1 MNNAT
6 WILLVT
12 LLVLHG
18 DGPVAAA
25 EAAAESGAIATP
37 SPAVVAAATNAL
49 ASASGSQ
56 TNLAAAASGSQTN
69 LAAAASGS
77 QTNLA
82 AAASGSQTNLAAV
95 ASGSQTNLAVSLDAA
110 KPSASS
116 RDIRFQFDGI
126 PYTDVVTRFA
136 QMVNKPLLG
145 DLKIDG
151 TLQFI
156 DPQPYTY
163 SEALETLN
171 LILATKGMILVETGR
186 YLRLV
191 PMKELAQ
198 MPLKIFR
205 GLDRTGE
212 TSPGEVVTV
221 VLSLQNLEAQEVSQT
236 ITPMLSSAGSVAP
249 LSRGRG
255 VIITDQLGNIRR
267 IRDLLAEVDTA
278 SPVQRQMRTY
288 TLLHSSGAVVSD
300 LINKTFGQATAPKRV
315 EFNQQSRRYEVLPP
329 DPSDYVTAIFD
340 EASRTMVLYGPA
352 ERVDLAESL
361 IKRFEDE
368 AGSKAGE
375 VRVYQSQSIPAA
387 DLARLVRQ
395 AVPGVA
401 AENESGSSA
410 ATKARVIA
418 DPVSNRIIVTAPV
431 AGQLDAIEALIK
443 RLDVG
448 SDGAFRQLRTLALKH
463 TSATAMASMISQ
475 LFARQYRVED
485 PHQRVMVAAAPDDR
499 TLLIDATGTTFDKIE
514 EMVRGLD
521 VESARGSYE
530 VRTYRLTGSNA
541 GELAQTLGRLYSDR
555 QDRRRFEE
563 SGGLSPRFEADTGA
577 NVLIVA
583 APRVHFEAIEKLI
596 EELRAPAEVAQEI
609 RTFRLQHTSA
619 EQMASVLESLLRGE
633 RGMSGYRSYQPY
645 YPRSGS
651 EVGRLRV
658 MAAPG
663 ANAVV
668 VQGAPEKLTQAEAL
682 IRELDRADAAA
693 SLEVRTYRLTGSN
706 AGELAQ
712 TLARLFGERQ
722 GQRRAEPGAMA
733 PRFEADTGANALIVA
748 AQREQFVTIE
758 KLIEELRTPAVV
770 TNEIR
775 TFRLRHTTADQL
787 TPVLETMLR
796 GDGRS
801 YSGYRSYYP
810 QYSSYG
816 SRGGSDATGLRISGV
831 PGANVVVIQGAPE
844 KLTQAEA
851 LIQALDQPESATS
864 LEVRTYRLTG
874 SNAGEL
880 AQTLARLFGE
890 RQGQRRAEPGAMAPR
905 FEADTG
911 ANALIVAA
919 QREQFEG
926 IEKLIEELR
935 APAVVTNEIRTFRL
949 RHTTADQVTP
959 VLETMLRGDGRSYS
973 GYRSYSSPYGY
984 SPYGSRGGSDT
995 TGLRISGVPGANVVV
1010 IQGPSEK
1017 LTQAEALIQALDQP
1031 ESATSLEVRTYR
1043 LSGSNAAELAQ
1054 SLARLFGERQGQ
1066 RRAEPGAMAPRFEAD
1081 TGANALIVAAQREQF
1096 ETIEKLIEELRAPAV
1111 TANEIRTFRLRHT
1124 TADQLT
1130 PVLEAM
1136 LRSDGRS
1143 YSGYRPYSSPYGYS
1157 PYGSRGG
1164 SDASGLRISS
1174 VPGSNAVV
1182 VQGPSEK
1189 LAQAEALIQA
1199 LDQPES
1205 ASSFEVRTYRLT
1217 SSSAG
1222 DLAQSLAR
1230 LFSERQGQRR
1240 DESRLL
1246 APRFEADMGA
1256 NALIVAAAREQFEG
1270 IEKLIEELRAQSEAA
1285 VEMRTFH
1292 LQYTTADQM
1301 TMVLE
1306 TMLRSDGRS
1315 SSGYR
1320 PYYSPYGGFRGGG
1333 GDATGLR
1340 ISGVSGANAVVV
1352 QGPPAKVAQAEAL
1365 VRDLDRPDSDQ
1376 ATTLQTVQLR
1386 RAQAE
1391 PLSEAIARILSGRAP
1406 PNQPRRV
1413 QVSAVPGSNSLLVD
1427 GPPAEVKEVI
1437 QIIRQ
1442 LDEESVDGG
1451 IEIRVYQLENGEARE
1466 LSRVVS
1472 ELLQSLPRRGSRSGR
1487 SSYEPA
1493 VGVAAD
1499 ERTNSLI
1506 VTGAPEV
1513 FRMLEQLL
1521 PSLDQTPD
1529 RSNRDVAFYW
1539 LTNAYAPDV
1548 ASQIEAIYA
1557 DRGRNEQVLVETDS
1571 LANSLTVVAR
1581 KSDLVEIEA
1590 LVEKLDAAALD
1601 TTVQVRLVPMG
1612 KMSAAEMAVL
1622 LTNIYPQVSSGQMEI
1637 VDKLPASPIL
1647 APAPLPRSSSTND
1660 PAAPP
1665 AQPAP
1670 SAGPDQLLSAPA
1682 VEPGVTNTSQP
1693 VLVAVDTVANAL
1705 ILSGPANELDQIE
1718 SIVLDLEMAATSEA
1732 AELRMFPL
1740 QEADPVA
1747 LARTLNEIFRPETTR
1762 SDAQRQS
1769 DRDRDQSR
1777 RGAGG
1782 EDQRPPPQQQQQQQQ
1797 QPPPPPPKV
1806 VIVAESRTRSL
1817 IARGSAA
1824 DLKNLEGVIRQLDV
1838 AGVVA
1843 ELGYR
1848 VTPLRHSSAD
1858 KLLPLVSQVVTQLNL
1873 VRPGD
1878 PVTVIRDPR
1887 GGALFLVGRTNL
1899 LDRVAGIVAD
1909 LDSPGDYAETQVRLI
1924 PLKNAQAP
1932 QLAALLQEMLRPAPA
1947 GARAQ
1952 ASTEARELQEQVR
1965 RLRILGD
1972 DGQPVALDLDQPVK
1986 ILADPVQGSGAGS
1999 NRLLLASTP
2008 ANLRALEVLVA
2019 MMDTVPLMEG
2029 ITARLVHLKHA
2040 DATAVSQMLNS
2051 IFQQG
2056 QRMAD
2061 PAGRRAQGGAR
2072 AGGLL
2077 ASGVNVAVDRRSNTL
2092 ILSGSEE
2099 SLAMAQNLI
2108 AQLDQEVDSQIT
2120 EVRLFRLKYASAS
2133 RMAPLLQS
2141 VFSESRGGA
2150 GVEGLRVQISR
2161 LQTALGQKP
2170 ARTTE
2175 IPGTRPPVVIQA
2187 DDTTN
2192 ILIVAARSDTMPL
2205 IEDVVSTMDIPAAS
2219 GLATI
2224 RIYPLQHADAASVQ
2238 RLINDLYRGP
2248 TANQVRQED
2257 RPSVTV
2263 DPRTNALVVS
2273 GNDNAFAI
2281 VASLLDRLD
2290 QPLPAGLQN
2299 IQIIPLQ
2306 NADAATLA
2314 SSIQRILDA
2323 RSGARGGGGRGVAA
2337 EPTRAVIIGD
2347 PRTNSL
2353 LVGGPTDM
2361 VEMVRSLAGELDKTS
2376 PALSSQVRLIP
2387 LEHATAQTLSAALT
2401 TLFSQRAA
2409 QARQPDAQRARP
2421 IIIADPRSNSLLV
2434 AAGVEDNQVLDALL
2448 AKLDR
2453 EPETPAVALTVIGL
2467 THNDSAR
2474 VAPMI
2479 SRVFAARRQSMAVPG
2494 QVPLPQDQVHIEPD
2508 TLSNALVV
2516 SASPENLELIRN
2528 LLAKVDVEPVAAEG
2542 ILQTFTLKQAD
2553 AQRAAVMLRSLID
2566 QGLYRPGQAVSGA
2579 RGSSREAIAVAVD
2592 PLTNT
2597 LIVSAS
2603 PENLAVVRELIEQI
2617 DAQAGADAGNIQ
2629 VVALKHARASQLATV
2644 LEQFFRAKRA
2654 AEATGAPLE
2663 RSVPV
2668 TVTPDDRTNTLLV
2681 TGGRESLAALERMIT
2696 QLDVEQ
2702 SASRT
2707 TFKVFP
2713 LRQTTASKIQA
2724 TLQQLFLRRPAPIR
2738 GQPPEPITV
2747 VADSW
2752 SNALAIVA
2760 APEDFPMIESLIAQL
2775 DSAPTEAGL
2784 EVQVFS
2790 LAKADARRVAQ
2801 TIQALYRGGG
2811 TVAGMAS
2818 PVTVNVDERLNAL
2831 VVSAGQADVK
2841 RIAELVKKLDTDQV
2855 AQVSEIRIFPL
2866 QHAYATQLAAV
2877 LSQTLNVKPAALTEQ
2892 SANRQSLLQFI
2903 TRSEEGR
2910 ELVASALKEG
2920 ILVTP
2925 DPRTN
2930 SLIVSAPVDYMEMLE
2945 RLIRQLDTNIPQMA
2959 KIRVFNL
2966 HNADARQM
2974 STLLTSVF
2982 RLQTVAT
2989 AASGI
2994 NDRSV
2999 QYTLVR
3005 PASLD
3010 SLAGQEAVE
3019 GTTAILGS
3027 AEKNALTVTVD
3038 LRTNSLL
3045 VGGTDHYV
3053 ALAAELINTLDG
3065 SPAQERKAEVYR
3077 LKNSRAR
3084 EIEVALQNFLRRD
3097 TQLLSAAVG
3106 QQAMAQE
3113 ILDREVAIV
3122 AETNSNTLLLSASQR
3137 YFDQVKTLIEQLD
3150 MPQLQVLIQ
3159 VLLAEVTLDASSQ
3172 LGVEWNYSDLNGTK
3186 VLTGTDFGV
3195 ADDLKALGGF
3205 STAVTGSDFNFLLRA
3220 LESEG
3225 RLLVLSRPQIL
3236 TADNQEATI
3245 NIGQQIPLITD
3256 SRVTEQG
3263 DSINSYEYRNVGV
3276 ELTVT
3281 PRISPDGFVKMDV
3294 GPRISQMS
3302 SSDVEIGPGTK
3313 VPIINERSATTTVS
3327 VQSGQSIIIGGL
3339 ISSVDDSRVKRM
3351 PFLGRIPVLGV
3362 LFRST
3367 HKSEDRKELLI
3378 VLTPQV
3384 LVKGTDVGIT
3394 REAISVTREQLDRS
3408 TMSEEFRQDGLQRQ
3422 MLDPL
3427 YPSSGTNITRTP
3439 RPAGRSDID
3448 LWR

>member
-6 WILLVT
+6 WILLLT
-12 LLVLHG
+12 ILVLHG
-18 DGPVAAA
+18 HGPEAAA
-25 EAAAESGAIATP
+25 EAAPASGAAAAAP
-37 SPAVVAAATNAL
+37 LAVVAGATNAP
-49 ASASGSQ
+49 AAPSSSQ
-56 TNLAAAASGSQTN
+56 TNTAAAASLSQTNAQVAPSLSQTNAPVAASLNQTNAAAAASGSQTN
-69 LAAAASGS
+69 LAGAA
-77 QTNLA
+77 
-82 AAASGSQTNLAAV
+82 
-95 ASGSQTNLAVSLDAA
+95 
-110 KPSASS
+110 PSSAPA

-126 PYTDVVTRFA
+126 PYADVVTRFS
-136 QMVNKPLLG
+136 QMANKPLLG
-145 DLKIDG
+145 DLKIEG

-191 PMKELAQ
+191 PLKELAQ

-205 GLDRTGE
+205 GLDRTGD

-288 TLLHSSGAVVSD
+288 TLMHSSGAVVSD

-352 ERVDLAESL
+352 DRVELAESL
-361 IKRFEDE
+361 IKRFEDQ
-368 AGSKAGE
+368 AGSRAGE

-401 AENESGSSA
+401 TEYESGSSA

-448 SDGAFRQLRTLALKH
+448 SDGAFRELRTLALKH

-485 PHQRVMVAAAPDDR
+485 PHQRVLVAAAPDDR
-499 TLLIDATGTTFDKIE
+499 TLLIDATGATFDKIE

-541 GELAQTLGRLYSDR
+541 GELAQTLARVFSDR

-563 SGGLSPRFEADTGA
+563 SGGLAPRFEADSGA

-583 APRVHFEAIEKLI
+583 APRMHFEAIEKLI

-609 RTFRLQHTSA
+609 RTFPLQHASA

-633 RGMSGYRSYQPY
+633 RGMSPYRSYQPY

-651 EVGRLRV
+651 EAGRLRV
-658 MAAPG
+658 MPAPG

-668 VQGAPEKLTQAEAL
+668 VQGPPEKLAQAETL
-682 IRELDRADAAA
+682 IRELDRADAVA

-706 AGELAQ
+706 AAELAQ

-722 GQRRAEPGAMA
+722 GQRRAQPAGALA

-748 AQREQFVTIE
+748 AQREQFESIE
-758 KLIEELRTPAVV
+758 KLIEELRAPAVV
-770 TNEIR
+770 ANEIR
-775 TFRLRHTTADQL
+775 TFRLRHTTADQV
-787 TPVLETMLR
+787 TSVLETMLR
-796 GDGRS
+796 TDGRS
-801 YSGYRSYYP
+801 YSGYRSYYQ
-810 QYSSYG
+810 QYSPYG
-816 SRGGSDATGLRISGV
+816 SRGASDASGLRISGV
-831 PGANVVVIQGAPE
+831 PGANVVVIQGPPE

-874 SNAGEL
+874 SNAAEL
-880 AQTLARLFGE
+880 SQSLARLFSE
-890 RQGQRRAEPGAMAPR
+890 RQGQRRAEPGA
-905 FEADTG
+905 
-911 ANALIVAA
+911 L
-919 QREQFEG
+919 
-926 IEKLIEELR
+926 
-935 APAVVTNEIRTFRL
+935 
-949 RHTTADQVTP
+949 
-959 VLETMLRGDGRSYS
+959 
-973 GYRSYSSPYGY
+973 
-984 SPYGSRGGSDT
+984 
-995 TGLRISGVPGANVVV
+995 
-1010 IQGPSEK
+1010 
-1017 LTQAEALIQALDQP
+1017 
-1031 ESATSLEVRTYR
+1031 
-1043 LSGSNAAELAQ
+1043 
-1054 SLARLFGERQGQ
+1054 
-1066 RRAEPGAMAPRFEAD
+1066 APRFEAD

-1111 TANEIRTFRLRHT
+1111 VANEIRTFRLRHT
-1124 TADQLT
+1124 TADQVT
-1130 PVLEAM
+1130 PVLETMLRTDGRSYSGYRSYYQQYSPYGSRGGSDASGLRISSVPGANVVVIQGPSDKLTQAEALIQALDQPESATSLEVRTYRLTGSNAAELSQSLARLFSERQGQRRAEPGALAPRFEADLGANALIVAAQREQFETIEKLIEELRAPAVVANEIRTFRLQHTTADQVTPVLETM

-1164 SDASGLRISS
+1164 SDASGLRISGM
-1174 VPGSNAVV
+1174 PGANTVV
-1182 VQGPSEK
+1182 VQGPSDK

-1240 DESRLL
+1240 DEPRLL
-1246 APRFEADMGA
+1246 TPRFEADMGA
-1256 NALIVAAAREQFEG
+1256 NALIVAAAREQFEA
-1270 IEKLIEELRAQSEAA
+1270 IEKLIEELRAQSETA

-1320 PYYSPYGGFRGGG
+1320 PYYSPYGGFRGGS

-1340 ISGVSGANAVVV
+1340 ISAVSGANAVVV

-1365 VRDLDRPDSDQ
+1365 VRDLDRPDSDEA
-1376 ATTLQTVQLR
+1376 ATIQTVQLR

-1391 PLSEAIARILSGRAP
+1391 PLSEAIGRILSGRSP
-1406 PNQPRRV
+1406 PNRPRRV

-1472 ELLQSLPRRGSRSGR
+1472 QLLQSLPRRGSRFGR
-1487 SSYEPA
+1487 SSYEPT

-1506 VTGAPEV
+1506 VTGTPEV

-1557 DRGRNEQVLVETDS
+1557 DRSRNEQVLVETDS

-1581 KSDLVEIEA
+1581 KSDLVEIGL

-1622 LTNIYPQVSSGQMEI
+1622 LTNIYPQMSSGQMEI
-1637 VDKLPASPIL
+1637 VDKLPGPPAA
-1647 APAPLPRSSSTND
+1647 APAPLLRSPSTND
-1660 PAAPP
+1660 PAVL
-1665 AQPAP
+1665 PAP
-1670 SAGPDQLLSAPA
+1670 SAGSDQPLSAPA
-1682 VEPGVTNTSQP
+1682 TEPGVTNAPRP
-1693 VLVAVDTVANAL
+1693 VLVAVDPVANAL

-1718 SIVLDLEMAATSEA
+1718 SIILDLQMAATSEA

-1747 LARTLNEIFRPETTR
+1747 LARTLNEIFRSETTR

-1769 DRDRDQSR
+1769 DRDRDPNR

-1782 EDQRPPPQQQQQQQQ
+1782 EEQRPPPQQQQQQQP
-1797 QPPPPPPKV
+1797 PPPPPPKV

-1873 VRPGD
+1873 ARPGD

-1909 LDSPGDYAETQVRLI
+1909 LDSPADYAETQVRLI

-1932 QLAALLQEMLRPAPA
+1932 QLAALLQEMLRPAA
-1947 GARAQ
+1947 GGGARAQ
-1952 ASTEARELQEQVR
+1952 AGIEARELQEQVR
-1965 RLRILGD
+1965 RLRILDD
-1972 DGQPVALDLDQPVK
+1972 DGQPVALDLDQPIKV
-1986 ILADPVQGSGAGS
+1986 LADPIQGSGAGS

-2051 IFQQG
+2051 VFQQG

-2061 PAGRRAQGGAR
+2061 PASRRSQTGAR
-2072 AGGLL
+2072 PGGVL

-2161 LQTALGQKP
+2161 LQTILGQKP

-2290 QPLPAGLQN
+2290 QPLPAGMQN

-2314 SSIQRILDA
+2314 GSIQRILDA
-2323 RSGARGGGGRGVAA
+2323 RSGARGGAGRGFAA
-2337 EPTRAVIIGD
+2337 ETMRAVIIGD

-2361 VEMVRSLAGELDKTS
+2361 VEMVRSLAGELDKAS

-2401 TLFSQRAA
+2401 TLFSQRAV
-2409 QARQPDAQRARP
+2409 QARQPDAQRTRP

-2479 SRVFAARRQSMAVPG
+2479 SRVFTARRQSMAVPG
-2494 QVPLPQDQVHIEPD
+2494 QAPLPQDQVHVEPD

-2579 RGSSREAIAVAVD
+2579 RGSPRDAIAVAVD

-2603 PENLAVVRELIEQI
+2603 PENLAVVRELIAQI

-2724 TLQQLFLRRPAPIR
+2724 TLQQLFLRRPAPVR

-2752 SNALAIVA
+2752 SNSLAIGA

-2775 DSAPTEAGL
+2775 DSAPTEGGL

-2811 TVAGMAS
+2811 TVAGLAA

-2841 RIAELVKKLDTDQV
+2841 RIAELIKKLDTDQV

-2866 QHAYATQLAAV
+2866 QHAYATQLATI

-2930 SLIVSAPVDYMEMLE
+2930 SLIVSAPVDYMDMLE
-2945 RLIRQLDTNIPQMA
+2945 RLIRQLDTNIPQVA

-2966 HNADARQM
+2966 RNADARQM

-2982 RLQTVAT
+2982 RLQAVTT

-3010 SLAGQEAVE
+3010 SLAGQDTVE

-3065 SPAQERKAEVYR
+3065 SPAQERKSEVYR

-3084 EIEVALQNFLRRD
+3084 EIETALQNFLRRD

-3186 VLTGTDFGV
+3186 VTTGTDFGV
-3195 ADDLKALGGF
+3195 SDDLNALGGF

-3220 LESEG
+3220 LESDG

-3245 NIGQQIPLITD
+3245 NIGQQVPLITD
-3256 SRVTEQG
+3256 SRVTERG

-3302 SSDVEIGPGTK
+3302 SSDVEISPGTK
-3313 VPIINERSATTTVS
+3313 VPVINERSATTTVS

-3351 PFLGRIPVLGV
+3351 PFLGRIPVIGV
-3362 LFRST
+3362 LFRSS

-3384 LVKGTDVGIT
+3384 LIKGTDVGIT

-3408 TMSEEFRQDGLQRQ
+3408 TMNEEFKQDRLQRQ

-3427 YPSSGTNITRTP
+3427 YPPSGTNATRSP
-3439 RPAGRSDID
+3439 NPARRSDAD